1 MDVNPTA
8 ILDVRNLTVSFKVQ
22 GGHATAVNRLSFSIP
37 AGRTMALVGE
47 SGCGKS
53 TTALSV
59 LRLLPRNANLKGQIL
74 FGGQNLATL
83 PLNALRKVRGHEIG
97 MIFQEPMTSLN
108 PVHRIGRQIAEAI
121 LYHEKTTAEAARA
134 RALELLR
141 LVHLPDPER
150 RLDVYPHQLSGGQRQ
165 RVMIAMAIAG
175 NPKLLIADEPTTA
188 LDATV
193 QAQILELIDE
203 LRRKLGMAILMIT
216 HDLGVVSRWADE
228 VVVMHHGENLEHLKA
243 ADLFTEGRH
252 PYTRGL
258 IGASIRVSQDIHY
271 RTRPLSEI
279 RVSRD
284 AEGNYE
290 YALELPTRPKLPPID
305 SLAPP
310 VLEVRNLV
318 TSYDL
323 AGTELRAVD
332 DVSLIIRQGET
343 LGLVGESG
351 CGKSTLSKTIMR
363 LVPATSGQLLFMGR
377 DITRLEGRGL
387 QSLRANMQMIFQ
399 DPFGSLNP
407 RHTVGGILDIPL
419 RLHGIADK
427 AERRNRI
434 AEVIE
439 KVGLPAHSVL
449 RYPHEFSGGQRQ
461 RIGIAR
467 ALILRPSLVI
477 CDEPV
482 SALDVSVQSQI
493 LNLLAQLKEQF
504 QLSYLFISHDLAV
517 VQYISDRVMVMQ
529 SGRFVEEGSYRD
541 ILRNPRHSY
550 TRTLIAAA
558 EGGRVA
564 EAAA

>member
-1 MDVNPTA
+1 MDNAPA
-8 ILDVRNLTVSFKVQ
+8 ILDVQNLSVTFKVQ
-22 GGHATAVNRLSFSIP
+22 GGTATAVDGLSFQIP
-37 AGRTMALVGE
+37 AGKTVALVGE

-59 LRLLPRNANLKGQIL
+59 LRLLPRNAQLSGKLMFNGRNLVD
-74 FGGQNLATL
+74 L
-83 PLNALRKVRGHEIG
+83 PMTELRKVRGHQIG

-108 PVHRIGRQIAEAI
+108 PVHRIGYQIVEAI
-121 LYHEKTTAEAARA
+121 RYHEAKVTAQAARE

-141 LVHLPDPER
+141 LVRLPDPEK
-150 RLDVYPHQLSGGQRQ
+150 RLDAYPHQLSGGQRQ

-175 NPKLLIADEPTTA
+175 NPRLLIADEPTTA

-203 LRRKLGMAILMIT
+203 LRRKLGMAILLIT

-228 VVVMHHGENLEHLKA
+228 VIVMHHGEKLEQLKA
-243 ADLFTEGRH
+243 ADLFTAGRH

-258 IGASIRVSQDIHY
+258 IGASIRVDQDIHY
-271 RTRPLSEI
+271 RSRALSEI
-279 RVSRD
+279 RITRD
-284 AEGNYE
+284 AEGGYE
-290 YALELPTRPKLPPID
+290 YDLHVPARRPLPPVD
-305 SLAPP
+305 VVSPP
-310 VLEVRNLV
+310 ILEVRNLV
-318 TSYDL
+318 TSYNLGD
-323 AGTELRAVD
+323 TELRAVD
-332 DVSLIIRQGET
+332 DVSMTIRKGET

-351 CGKSTLSKTIMR
+351 CGKSTLSRTIMR
-363 LVPATSGQLLFMGR
+363 LTQATSGSLLFEGR
-377 DITRLEGRGL
+377 DITRLEGAGL

-407 RHTVGGILDIPL
+407 RHTVGNILDVPL
-419 RLHGIADK
+419 RLHGVKDK
-427 AERRNRI
+427 AERRRRI

-439 KVGLPAHSVL
+439 NVGLPARSVL

-493 LNLLAQLKEQF
+493 LNLLADLKEQF
-504 QLSYLFISHDLAV
+504 HLSFLFISHDLAV
-517 VQYISDRVMVMQ
+517 VQYISDRVVVMQ
-529 SGRFVEEGSYRD
+529 SGKFVEEGDYRQ
-541 ILRNPRHSY
+541 ILRHPNHPY
-550 TRTLIAAA
+550 TRTLLAAA